1 MISIVK
7 VLGYSGAEKSLI
19 KIARQLGFHFGCF
32 DDISTEEKYLKNQ
45 YALKYPIEFE
55 KVQTEI
61 INLEAEI
68 DTIKK
73 ETESRSLKITDNI
86 NLRIKNL
93 EKEIY
98 ELENIKFSLSSL
110 FSYLRAKLTLH
121 NKTKLVQDLR
131 LNPQKEI
138 DKLLRKEYS
147 DIENLT
153 NRHAYLKDN
162 KEDEIKRRLQPLL
175 DNLERIKEIKKTN
188 EYKGTIGELEVIKN
202 LEDLPEAYFLLNDL
216 FLELDEYIT
225 FHGTK
230 LRSAQIDHLVVG
242 PTGIYVIE
250 AKNWSY
256 EYVQK
261 VFSESYE
268 ISYTPYD
275 QIQRSSYLTYRYL
288 NYLKYGNIFQKIN
301 FRFSKS
307 EIKVKSIIAVTGAD
321 IPFMKEYHTPVMR
334 SQELSNYIKR
344 GAQILSP
351 GEVCEIAE
359 KLSYRVL

>member
-1 MISIVK
+1 M
-7 VLGYSGAEKSLI
+7 
-19 KIARQLGFHFGCF
+19 
-32 DDISTEEKYLKNQ
+32 KYT
-45 YALKYPIEFE
+45 IEFD
-55 KVQTEI
+55 KVETEI

-68 DTIKK
+68 GTIKK
-73 ETESRSLKITDNI
+73 EMESRSLQITDNI
-86 NLRIKNL
+86 NLKIKNL
-93 EKEIY
+93 EREIY

-121 NKTKLVQDLR
+121 NKTRLVQDLKV
-131 LNPQKEI
+131 NPQKEI

-147 DIENLT
+147 DLESLT
-153 NRHAYLKDN
+153 NRHAYLKGN
-162 KEDEIKRRLQPLL
+162 KEDEIKRRLQPLPN
-175 DNLERIKEIKKTN
+175 NLEKIKEIQKTN
-188 EYKGTIGELEVIKN
+188 EYKGAIGELEVIKN

-230 LRSAQIDHLVVG
+230 LRSAQIDHLFVG

-261 VFSESYE
+261 VFSES
-268 ISYTPYD
+268 SYTPYD
-275 QIQRSSYLTYRYL
+275 QIQRSNYLTYRYL
-288 NYLKYGNIFQKIN
+288 NNLKYGNILQKIC
-301 FRFSKS
+301 FRFSKG

-321 IPFMKEYHTPVMR
+321 IPFIKEYHTPVMR
-334 SQELSNYIKR
+334 STELSNYIKR
-344 GAQILSP
+344 GVQILSP
-351 GEVCEIAE
+351 EEVCEIAE

>member
-1 MISIVK
+1 M
-7 VLGYSGAEKSLI
+7 
-19 KIARQLGFHFGCF
+19 
-32 DDISTEEKYLKNQ
+32 
-45 YALKYPIEFE
+45 KYPIEFT
-55 KVQTEI
+55 KVETEI

-73 ETESRSLKITDNI
+73 EMESRSLKITDNI

-93 EKEIY
+93 EREIY

-121 NKTKLVQDLR
+121 NKTGFVQDLKV
-131 LNPQKEI
+131 NPQKEI

-147 DIENLT
+147 DLESLT
-153 NRHAYLKDN
+153 NRHAYLKGN
-162 KEDEIKRRLQPLL
+162 KEDEIKRRLQPLP
-175 DNLERIKEIKKTN
+175 DNLEKIKEIKKTN
-188 EYKGTIGELEVIKN
+188 EYKGAIGELEVIKN

-216 FLELDEYIT
+216 FLELDGYIT

-261 VFSESYE
+261 VFRES
-268 ISYTPYD
+268 SYTPYD
-275 QIQRSSYLTYRYL
+275 QIQRSNYLTYRYL
-288 NYLKYGNIFQKIN
+288 NNLKYGNILQKIC
-301 FRFSKS
+301 FQFSKG

-321 IPFMKEYHTPVMR
+321 IPFIKEYHTPVMH
-334 SQELSNYIKR
+334 SKELSNYIKR
-344 GAQILSP
+344 GVQILSP
-351 GEVCEIAE
+351 EEVCEIAE